1 LLDGRDV
8 NTDGLMT
15 ATPIEW
21 AAFLAIIFA
30 MLALDLGVFH
40 RHAHEVGVRSALG
53 WTAAWIA
60 VATAFGGWVTW
71 RFGTTAGVEF
81 ATGYLL
87 EKALSVDNVF
97 VIMVLLQSFA
107 VPKAQQHRVLF
118 WGVLGALVLRGLFI
132 GVGSALVAAFH
143 PVLWVFGGILVFTAV
158 KLVWPAREVVD
169 ALPAPAPP
177 RRLTGWLTRLVPV
190 STSASPSDHFV
201 VREAGRW
208 VGTPLLLALLSIEG
222 ADLLF
227 AVDSIPAVFAVTQN
241 PFLVFTSNILAML
254 GLRSLFFVLAGA
266 AERFHLLKFGLA
278 AVLLFVGCKLLLTD
292 VVHVPI
298 GLSLGLIG
306 AALSVSVVASLVWP
320 ARVRAL

>member
-1 LLDGRDV
+1 
-8 NTDGLMT
+8 MT
-15 ATPIEW
+15 ASPTEW
-21 AAFLAIIFA
+21 AAFLAIIFS

-40 RHAHEVGVRSALG
+40 RRAHEVGVRSALG
-53 WTAAWIA
+53 WTLAWVA
-60 VATAFGGWVTW
+60 VACAFGGWVSW
-71 RFGTTAGVEF
+71 RFGATAGVEF

-143 PVLWVFGGILVFTAV
+143 PVLWVFGGILVLTAA
-158 KLVWPAREVVD
+158 KLVWPAREVTD
-169 ALPAPAPP
+169 ALPVAAPP
-177 RRLTGWLTRLVPV
+177 SRVAGWVTRVLPV
-190 STSASPSDHFV
+190 ASTPQGEHFV
-201 VREAGRW
+201 VREGGRW
-208 VGTPLLLALLSIEG
+208 VATPLLLALLSIEA
-222 ADLLF
+222 ADLIF

-298 GLSLGLIG
+298 GLSLGLIA
-306 AALSVSVVASLVWP
+306 AALAVSVVASLIWP
-320 ARVRAL
+320 ARESVAR